1 MTADVLPKLTTLS
14 PDQIQYIHE
23 RSLEILQRA
32 GVRVDSPRARRL
44 LADAQGVKW
53 ASEDR
58 ALLGPELVEWA
69 IQAAP
74 ATVDLFDRRGQ
85 FCFHLGEDRTRFG
98 IGVTNLYYQDPLSD
112 AIEPF
117 TRRHMALSV
126 RLGERLPLYDVVS
139 TIGVLQD
146 YPPETADLYAVLE
159 MAANTVK
166 PLVILISNEALFPRA
181 LDLLE
186 HLHGDLAARPFVM
199 PYFNPITPLII
210 NEGTADKMLEA
221 IARGLPV
228 IYSNYSMAGMST
240 PITAAGTLALM
251 NAELLAGLTLAQLA
265 RPGAPVILGSLPAY
279 FDMRSMQDFYD
290 PHTMLINL
298 ACAEMMAHYSLPHA
312 GTSGSG
318 IGWGTDLAAAGLLW
332 MNHLTSL
339 LGRSGLAPFVGGNL
353 GSKAFSP
360 TMAVYSHEIIAQ
372 ALRLSQGFP
381 LDDEALD
388 LEEIIRRGPGGGFLD
403 ADLTLKLYRKAYHES
418 KIFPRLGLEKWL
430 ERGMP
435 QGIDLLR
442 QHTQN
447 LLATAQPPEDHDELI
462 ARGEAFIRKTLAE

>member
-1 MTADVLPKLTTLS
+1 MPSHVLPKLTALT
-14 PDQIQYIHE
+14 PEQIEYIHT
-23 RSLEILQRA
+23 RSLEILERA

-44 LADAQGVKW
+44 LAGSQGVKW
-53 ASEDR
+53 AAEDR
-58 ALLGPELVEWA
+58 ALLEPALVDWA
-69 IQAAP
+69 IQSAP
-74 ATVDLFDRRGQ
+74 PTVDLFDRRGQ
-85 FCFHLGEDRTRFG
+85 LAFRLGEDRTRFG
-98 IGVTNLYYQDPLSD
+98 IGVTNLYYQNPLSD

-117 TRRHMALSV
+117 SRRHMALSV
-126 RLGERLPLYDVVS
+126 RLGEQLPLYDVIS

-146 YPPETADLYAVLE
+146 YPPESADLYAALE

-166 PLVILISNEALFPRA
+166 PLVILISNEGLFPRA

-186 HLHGDLAARPFVM
+186 HLHGDLASRPFVV

-221 IARGLPV
+221 IGRGLPV

-290 PHTMLINL
+290 PHTLLINL
-298 ACAEMMAHYSLPHA
+298 ACAEMMAHYGLPHA

-318 IGWGTDLAAAGLLW
+318 IGWGADLAAAGLLW

-339 LGRSGLAPFVGGNL
+339 LGCSGLAPFVGGNL

-360 TMAVYSHEIIAQ
+360 AMAVYSHEIIEQ

-381 LDDEALD
+381 LDDDALD
-388 LEEIIRRGPGGGFLD
+388 LEETIRRGPGGSFMD
-403 ADLTLKLYRKAYHES
+403 ADLTLRLYRKAYHES
-418 KIFPRLGLEKWL
+418 KIFPRIGLEKWQ
-430 ERGMP
+430 ERGRP

-442 QHTQN
+442 EYTRK
-447 LLATAQPPEDHDELI
+447 LLETGKPPEDHAELI
-462 ARGEAFIRKTLAE
+462 AKGEAFIKA

>member
-1 MTADVLPKLTTLS
+1 MPSHVLPKLTALT
-14 PDQIQYIHE
+14 PEQIEYIHT
-23 RSLEILQRA
+23 RSLEILERA

-44 LADAQGVKW
+44 LAGSQGVKW
-53 ASEDR
+53 AAEDR
-58 ALLGPELVEWA
+58 ALLEPALVEWA
-69 IQAAP
+69 IQSAP
-74 ATVDLFDRRGQ
+74 PTVDLFDRRGQ
-85 FCFHLGEDRTRFG
+85 LAFRLGEDRTRFG
-98 IGVTNLYYQDPLSD
+98 IGVTNLYYQNPLSD

-117 TRRHMALSV
+117 SRRHMALSV
-126 RLGERLPLYDVVS
+126 RLGEQLPLYDVIS

-146 YPPETADLYAVLE
+146 YPPESADLYAALE

-166 PLVILISNEALFPRA
+166 PLVILISNEGLFPRA

-186 HLHGDLAARPFVM
+186 HLHGDLASRPFVV

-221 IARGLPV
+221 IGRGLPV

-290 PHTMLINL
+290 PHTLLINL
-298 ACAEMMAHYSLPHA
+298 ACAEMMAHYGLPHA

-318 IGWGTDLAAAGLLW
+318 IGWGADLAAAGLLW

-339 LGRSGLAPFVGGNL
+339 LGCSGLAPFVGGNL

-360 TMAVYSHEIIAQ
+360 AMAVYSHEIIEQ

-381 LDDEALD
+381 LDDDALD
-388 LEEIIRRGPGGGFLD
+388 LEETIRRGPGGSFLD
-403 ADLTLKLYRKAYHES
+403 ANLTLRLYRKAYHES
-418 KIFPRLGLEKWL
+418 KIFPRIGLEKWQ
-430 ERGMP
+430 ERGRP

-442 QHTQN
+442 EYTRK
-447 LLATAQPPEDHDELI
+447 LLETGKPPEDHAELI
-462 ARGEAFIRKTLAE
+462 AKGEAFIKA

>member
-1 MTADVLPKLTTLS
+1 MPSHVLPKLTALT
-14 PDQIQYIHE
+14 PEQIEYIHT
-23 RSLEILQRA
+23 RSLEILERA

-44 LADAQGVKW
+44 MAGSQGVKW
-53 ASEDR
+53 TAEDR
-58 ALLGPELVEWA
+58 ALLEPALVEWA
-69 IQAAP
+69 IQSAP
-74 ATVDLFDRRGQ
+74 PTVDLFDRRGQ
-85 FCFHLGEDRTRFG
+85 LAFRLGEDRTRFG
-98 IGVTNLYYQDPLSD
+98 IGVTNLYYQNPLSD

-117 TRRHMALSV
+117 SRRHMALSV
-126 RLGERLPLYDVVS
+126 RLGEQLPLYDVIS

-146 YPPETADLYAVLE
+146 YPPESADLYAALE

-166 PLVILISNEALFPRA
+166 PLVILISNEGLFPRA

-186 HLHGDLAARPFVM
+186 HLHGDLASRPFVV

-221 IARGLPV
+221 IGRGLPV

-290 PHTMLINL
+290 PHTLLINL
-298 ACAEMMAHYSLPHA
+298 ACAEMMAHYGLPHA

-318 IGWGTDLAAAGLLW
+318 IGWGADLAAAGLLW

-339 LGRSGLAPFVGGNL
+339 LGCSGLAPFVGGNL

-360 TMAVYSHEIIAQ
+360 AMAVYSHEIIEQ

-381 LDDEALD
+381 LDDDALD
-388 LEEIIRRGPGGGFLD
+388 LEETIRRGPGGSFLD
-403 ADLTLKLYRKAYHES
+403 ANLTLRLYRKAYHES
-418 KIFPRLGLEKWL
+418 KIFPRIGLEKWQ
-430 ERGMP
+430 ERGRP

-442 QHTQN
+442 EYTRK
-447 LLATAQPPEDHDELI
+447 LLETGKPPEDHAELI
-462 ARGEAFIRKTLAE
+462 AKGEAFIKA

>member
-1 MTADVLPKLTTLS
+1 MPSHVLPKLTALT
-14 PDQIQYIHE
+14 PEQIEYIHT
-23 RSLEILQRA
+23 RSLEILERA

-44 LADAQGVKW
+44 MAGSQGVKW
-53 ASEDR
+53 TAEDR
-58 ALLGPELVEWA
+58 ALLEPALVEWA
-69 IQAAP
+69 IQSAP
-74 ATVDLFDRRGQ
+74 PTVDLFDRRGQ
-85 FCFHLGEDRTRFG
+85 LAFRLGEDRTRFG
-98 IGVTNLYYQDPLSD
+98 IGVTNLYYQNPLSD

-117 TRRHMALSV
+117 SRRHMALSV
-126 RLGERLPLYDVVS
+126 RLGEQLPLYDVIS

-146 YPPETADLYAVLE
+146 YPPESADLYAALE

-166 PLVILISNEALFPRA
+166 PLVILISNEGLFPRA

-186 HLHGDLAARPFVM
+186 HLHGDLASRPFVV

-221 IARGLPV
+221 IGRGLPV

-290 PHTMLINL
+290 PHTLLINL
-298 ACAEMMAHYSLPHA
+298 ACAEMMAHYGLPHA

-318 IGWGTDLAAAGLLW
+318 IGWGADLAAAGLLW

-339 LGRSGLAPFVGGNL
+339 LGCSGLAPFVGGNL

-360 TMAVYSHEIIAQ
+360 AMAVYSHEIIEQ

-381 LDDEALD
+381 LDDDALD
-388 LEEIIRRGPGGGFLD
+388 LEETIRRGPGGSFMD
-403 ADLTLKLYRKAYHES
+403 ANLTLRLYRKAYHES
-418 KIFPRLGLEKWL
+418 KIFPRIGLEKWQ
-430 ERGMP
+430 ERGRP

-442 QHTQN
+442 EYTRK
-447 LLATAQPPEDHDELI
+447 LLETGKPPEDHAELI
-462 ARGEAFIRKTLAE
+462 AKGEAFIKG

>member
-1 MTADVLPKLTTLS
+1 
-14 PDQIQYIHE
+14 
-23 RSLEILQRA
+23 
-32 GVRVDSPRARRL
+32 VRVDSPRARRL
-44 LADAQGVKW
+44 MAGSQGVKW
-53 ASEDR
+53 TAEDR
-58 ALLGPELVEWA
+58 ALLEPALVEWA
-69 IQAAP
+69 IQSAP
-74 ATVDLFDRRGQ
+74 RTVDLFDRRGQ
-85 FCFHLGEDRTRFG
+85 LAFRLGEDRTRFG
-98 IGVTNLYYQDPLSD
+98 IGVTNLYYQNPLSD

-117 TRRHMALSV
+117 SRRHMALSV
-126 RLGERLPLYDVVS
+126 RLGEQLPLYDVIS

-146 YPPETADLYAVLE
+146 YPPESADLYAALE

-166 PLVILISNEALFPRA
+166 PLVILISNEGLFPRA

-186 HLHGDLAARPFVM
+186 HLHGDLASRPFVV

-221 IARGLPV
+221 IGRGLPV

-290 PHTMLINL
+290 PHTLLINL
-298 ACAEMMAHYSLPHA
+298 ACAEMMAHYGLPHA

-318 IGWGTDLAAAGLLW
+318 IGWGADLAAAGLLW

-339 LGRSGLAPFVGGNL
+339 LGCSGLAPFVGGNL

-360 TMAVYSHEIIAQ
+360 AMAVYSHEIIEQ

-381 LDDEALD
+381 LDDDALD
-388 LEEIIRRGPGGGFLD
+388 LEETIRRGPGGSFMD
-403 ADLTLKLYRKAYHES
+403 ADLTLRLYRKAYHES
-418 KIFPRLGLEKWL
+418 KIFPRIGLEKWQ
-430 ERGMP
+430 ERGRP

-442 QHTQN
+442 EYTRK
-447 LLATAQPPEDHDELI
+447 LLETGKPPEDHAELI
-462 ARGEAFIRKTLAE
+462 AKGEAFIKA

>member
-1 MTADVLPKLTTLS
+1 MPSHVLPKLTALT
-14 PDQIQYIHE
+14 PEQIEYIHT
-23 RSLEILQRA
+23 RSLEILERA

-44 LADAQGVKW
+44 MAGSQGVKW
-53 ASEDR
+53 TAEDR
-58 ALLGPELVEWA
+58 ALLEPALVEWA
-69 IQAAP
+69 IQSAP
-74 ATVDLFDRRGQ
+74 PTVDLFDRRGQ
-85 FCFHLGEDRTRFG
+85 LAFRLGEDRTRFG
-98 IGVTNLYYQDPLSD
+98 IGVTNLYYQNPLSD

-117 TRRHMALSV
+117 SRRHMALSV
-126 RLGERLPLYDVVS
+126 RLGEQLPLYDVIS

-146 YPPETADLYAVLE
+146 YPPESADLYAALE

-166 PLVILISNEALFPRA
+166 PLVILISNEGLFPRA

-186 HLHGDLAARPFVM
+186 HLHGDLASRPFVV

-221 IARGLPV
+221 IGRGLPV

-290 PHTMLINL
+290 PHTLLINL
-298 ACAEMMAHYSLPHA
+298 ACAEMMAHYGLPHA

-318 IGWGTDLAAAGLLW
+318 IGWGADLAAAGLLW

-339 LGRSGLAPFVGGNL
+339 LGCSGLAPFVGGNL

-360 TMAVYSHEIIAQ
+360 AMAVYSHEIIEQ

-381 LDDEALD
+381 LDDDALD
-388 LEEIIRRGPGGGFLD
+388 LEETIRRGPGGSFLD
-403 ADLTLKLYRKAYHES
+403 ANLTLRLYRKAYHES
-418 KIFPRLGLEKWL
+418 KIFPRIGLEKWQ
-430 ERGMP
+430 ERGRP

-442 QHTQN
+442 EYTRK
-447 LLATAQPPEDHDELI
+447 LLETGKPPEDHAELI
-462 ARGEAFIRKTLAE
+462 AKGEAFIKG